1 MPKAVSQN
9 KVATEKNTHATR
21 NTKKKV
27 VSFNIPNG
35 KSVISDQMQK
45 LKVKPLKVMKTMNRV
60 HMVFSLK
67 EKKTMTVKFIFNP
80 KKQEFE
86 GQICINYNSNIYFA
100 TDDIS
105 TLLNGFLCSVL
116 THNK

>member
-1 MPKAVSQN
+1 MPNAVSQN
-9 KVATEKNTHATR
+9 KVVTEKNNHATR
-21 NTKKKV
+21 NIKKKV

-35 KSVISDQMQK
+35 KRVISEQMQK

-67 EKKTMTVKFIFNP
+67 EKKIITVKFIFNP
-80 KKQEFE
+80 KRQEFE
-86 GQICINYNSNIYFA
+86 GQICTNYNSNIYFA

-105 TLLNGFLCSVL
+105 TLLNNFFCSVS
-116 THNK
+116 NA